1 MRCSQN
7 GFLGFDGGPDVTRRL
22 FIHPFA
28 AGVGDSQDEV
38 SKMKKKIAVRT
49 AIASAVIAPAMVFAG
64 GGTAT
69 AVPALTAGATGEVT
83 VTVPA
88 GESWTCFGFDSE
100 FNFKTGA
107 FATGVGKL
115 SGFAK
120 GNATVF
126 CFGNQAPF
134 FFNGSVTVK

>member
-1 MRCSQN
+1 M
-7 GFLGFDGGPDVTRRL
+7 TR
-22 FIHPFA
+22 
-28 AGVGDSQDEV
+28 
-38 SKMKKKIAVRT
+38 KMAVR
-49 AIASAVIAPAMVFAG
+49 AAVASAVIAPAMLFVA

-69 AVPALTAGATGEVT
+69 AVPALTAGAAGEVT

-88 GESWTCFGFDSE
+88 GESWTCFGFDSA

-107 FATGVGKL
+107 FGPGIAGRL

-126 CFGNQAPF
+126 CFGGTAPF
-134 FFNGSVTVK
+134 FFTGSTSVS